1 MDERVL
7 KFRVGVVVVAA
18 AAITVILIALL
29 GAWPN
34 PFEPRYTIFIVFPEA
49 PGVTVD
55 TPVRKSGIQ
64 IGRVSGVELRDE
76 GGVELKLKIDSKYKL
91 HDNEVC
97 RISTGSVVTGDA
109 VLEFVKL
116 AEQPLSQTLIEDGD
130 FMANGVVASSPFEV
144 MANLEGQMSTAIG
157 SIQSA
162 GDEVTQLASKMNSL
176 INANE
181 AELDSIIKKTDIAL
195 DSFNRAMNSFDEVVG
210 DDEMKAKLRK
220 SLEELPELFADA
232 RTTLAQTRTTLEG
245 FGRVSVRAERNL
257 ANFEEF
263 SAPLGERGEQI
274 AEDLARTVRNVDE
287 LVSNLVGLT
296 QKIDSQEGTI
306 GKLIQDPELYDRLNR
321 VAEQFE
327 ETARKL
333 PPIVNDVRIFTDKI
347 ARDPRILGAKGA
359 LDRRPSGAGLKLPLR

>member
-34 PFEPRYTIFIVFPEA
+34 PFEPRYTITMKFPEA

-64 IGRVSGVELRDE
+64 IGRVSGVELLDE
-76 GGVELKLKIDSKYKL
+76 GGVILNLKIDSKYKL
-91 HDNEVC
+91 YRNEEC

-109 VLEFVKL
+109 VLEFVKTGVGPQ
-116 AEQPLSQTLIEDGD
+116 ELIKDTDYFGE
-130 FMANGVVASSPFEV
+130 GVVASSPFDV
-144 MANLEGQMSTAIG
+144 LVNLEGQMATAIG
-157 SIQSA
+157 SIQTA
-162 GDEVTQLASKMNSL
+162 GDEVTQLARRLNTLVSG
-176 INANE
+176 NE
-181 AELDSIIKKTDIAL
+181 DQLDSIIKKTDVAL
-195 DSFNRAMNSFDEVVG
+195 DSFNRAMSSFDEVVG
-210 DDEMKAKLRK
+210 DQEMREKLRK
-220 SLEELPELFADA
+220 SLEELPEMFADA
-232 RTTLAQTRTTLEG
+232 RATLAQTRTTLEG
-245 FGRVSVRAERNL
+245 FGRVSARAERNL

-263 SAPLGERGEQI
+263 SGPLGERGEQI

-296 QKIDSQEGTI
+296 QQINSQEGTI
-306 GKLIQDPELYDRLNR
+306 GKLIQDPELYNRLNR
-321 VAEQFE
+321 VAGQFE

-333 PPIVNDVRIFTDKI
+333 PAIVDDVRIFTDKI

>member
-76 GGVELKLKIDSKYKL
+76 GGVELKMKIDSKYKL
-91 HDNEVC
+91 YDNEIC

-109 VLEFVKL
+109 VLEFVRL
-116 AEQPLSQTLIEDGD
+116 ADQPLSNKLIADGD

-144 MANLEGQMSTAIG
+144 LANLEGKISTAIG
-157 SIQSA
+157 SIETA
-162 GDEVTQLASKMNSL
+162 GDEVTQLARSMNSL
-176 INANE
+176 IGNNAE
-181 AELDSIIKKTDIAL
+181 QLDRIIGKTEVAL
-195 DSFNRAMNSFDEVVG
+195 DSFNKAMTSIDDVMGDE
-210 DDEMKAKLRK
+210 DMKAKLRK
-220 SLEELPELFADA
+220 SLEELPEMFADA
-232 RTTLAQTRTTLEG
+232 RTTLAQMRETLEG
-245 FGRVSVRAERNL
+245 FSRVSARAERNL
-257 ANFEEF
+257 ANMEDFT
-263 SAPLGERGEQI
+263 APLGERGEQI
-274 AEDLARTVRNVDE
+274 ATDLARTVRNVDE
-287 LVSNLVGLT
+287 LLTNLVELSSS
-296 QKIDSQEGTI
+296 INSREGTV
-306 GKLIQDPELYDRLNR
+306 GQLIHNPELYDRMNR
-321 VAEQFE
+321 AAGQLE

-333 PPIVNDVRIFTDKI
+333 PAVISDVRVFTDKI